1 MTDCTRFAR
10 TTRQGSPSPPPDK
23 HIANFPATARQP
35 AGRSHNCFV
44 SEIKLNGGEITILK
58 TLGLSGGSMSGT
70 QLADRIDEMEGAEFL
85 DTLAGLM
92 ALDYVIS
99 NKVNIRTMEAV
110 KGASFRVNAAVA
122 RDLRDAVY
130 PSRQAKPDAGRRRR
144 RS

>member
-1 MTDCTRFAR
+1 M
-10 TTRQGSPSPPPDK
+10 
-23 HIANFPATARQP
+23 
-35 AGRSHNCFV
+35 